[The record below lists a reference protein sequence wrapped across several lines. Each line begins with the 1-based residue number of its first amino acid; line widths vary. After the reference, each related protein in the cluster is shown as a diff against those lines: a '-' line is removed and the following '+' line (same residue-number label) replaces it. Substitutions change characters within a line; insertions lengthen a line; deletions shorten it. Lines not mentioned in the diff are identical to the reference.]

1 MGDGM
6 HWEQSPMYLNE
17 VLHCYLDT
25 INLCKRNNIEIPNIK
40 IPRIEIP
47 KIEPRTPVSI
57 TCTYN
62 DGTLHF
68 TFLED
73 LGEMEIT
80 VTNPSI
86 GVVSVSEYDSA
97 YGSVVVPVSSE
108 NGSYLIEI
116 VTETGE
122 YYYGEYTL

>member
-1 MGDGM
+1 MKKTLLILIALLLANINSAWSLENSVSKDVKIKK
-6 HWEQSPMYLNE
+6 ERPKDPNE
-17 VLHCYLDT
+17 V
-25 INLCKRNNIEIPNIK
+25 R
-40 IPRIEIP
+40 
-47 KIEPRTPVSI
+47 PRTPVLIPI
-57 TCTYN
+57 TCIYN

-80 VTNPSI
+80 VTNPSL

-97 YGSVVVPVSSE
+97 YGSVAVSASSE
-108 NGSYLIEI
+108 SGSYLIEI